1 MAQEWMVYIKI
12 ARTLLLLS
20 STSPSAH
27 SPLYLL
33 YFIYVFAN
41 AEIVVFST
49 LSF

>member
-20 STSPSAH
+20 SP

-41 AEIVVFST
+41 AEVVVFST